1 MLNKIL
7 AFAVL
12 SLALLMQPARAETQ
26 QNDRGDD
33 SFMQTLSTLNQ
44 QRRIQLLDEMVRQVN
59 ERYAQLPETGVDNLQ
74 SMRLSH
80 DFPEKEQ
87 LTYTVQFQP
96 ALRPVLDRNRER
108 FVQIVE
114 TDVEQGAFCFPGK
127 VVEAMNLLVVRQVRL
142 LFRLEHETVL
152 EPLRDLPVWRQ
163 GAGSFGTL
171 A

>member
-12 SLALLMQPARAETQ
+12 SLVLLLQPAWAKPQ
-26 QNDRGDD
+26 QSDKEDD
-33 SFMQTLSTLNQ
+33 SFMQALPTLNQ
-44 QRRIQLLDEMVRQVN
+44 QQKAQLLDEVVRGVN
-59 ERYAQLPETGVDNLQ
+59 ERYVQLPETDVLQ

-80 DFPEKEQ
+80 DFPQKEQ
-87 LTYTVQFQP
+87 LTYTIQFQP

-127 VVEAMNLLVVRQVRL
+127 MVEAMNLLGVRQVRL
-142 LFRLEHETVL
+142 LFRLQNETVW
-152 EPLRDLPVWRQ
+152 EQVRDLPVCR
-163 GAGSFGTL
+163 
-171 A
+171 

>member
-7 AFAVL
+7 ALTVL

-33 SFMQTLSTLNQ
+33 SFMQTLPTLNQ
-44 QRRIQLLDEMVRQVN
+44 QQKIQILDEVVRQFN
-59 ERYAQLPETGVDNLQ
+59 ERFAQLPETDIDSLQ

-96 ALRPVLDRNRER
+96 ALRPLLDRNRKR
-108 FVQIVE
+108 FVQSME
-114 TDVEQGAFCFPGK
+114 TNMEQNMPCFLGK
-127 VVEAMNLLVVRQVRL
+127 IAEAMNQMGVRQIHILIRL
-142 LFRLEHETVL
+142 QNETVW
-152 EPLRDLPVWRQ
+152 EQVRDLPVCR
-163 GAGSFGTL
+163 
-171 A
+171 

>member
-1 MLNKIL
+1 MRMLNKIL
-7 AFAVL
+7 ALTVL

-44 QRRIQLLDEMVRQVN
+44 QQKIQILDEMVRQVN

-96 ALRPVLDRNRER
+96 AFRTVLDRNRE
-108 FVQIVE
+108 
-114 TDVEQGAFCFPGK
+114 
-127 VVEAMNLLVVRQVRL
+127 LLVQLMETSVELAAPCFSSKTVEIMNRLGVRQVRL
-142 LFRLEHETVL
+142 LFHLQNETVW
-152 EPLRDLPVWRQ
+152 EQVRDLPVCR
-163 GAGSFGTL
+163 
-171 A
+171 

>member
-33 SFMQTLSTLNQ
+33 SFIQNLSTLNQ
-44 QRRIQLLDEMVRQVN
+44 QQKAQLLDEVVRGVN
-59 ERYAQLPETGVDNLQ
+59 ERYVQLPETDVLQ

-80 DFPEKEQ
+80 DFPQKEQ
-87 LTYTVQFQP
+87 LTYTIQFQP

-114 TDVEQGAFCFPGK
+114 TDVEQNASCFPGK
-127 VVEAMNLLVVRQVRL
+127 MVEAMNQLGVHQVRL
-142 LFRLEHETVL
+142 LFRLENETVW
-152 EPLRDLPVWRQ
+152 EQVRDLPVCR
-163 GAGSFGTL
+163 
-171 A
+171 

>member
-26 QNDRGDD
+26 KSDKEKD
-33 SFMQTLSTLNQ
+33 SFIQNLSTLNQ
-44 QRRIQLLDEMVRQVN
+44 QQKAQLLDEVVRGVN
-59 ERYAQLPETGVDNLQ
+59 ERYVQLPETDVLQ

-80 DFPEKEQ
+80 DFPQKEQ
-87 LTYTVQFQP
+87 LTYTIQFQP

-114 TDVEQGAFCFPGK
+114 TDVEQNASCFPGK
-127 VVEAMNLLVVRQVRL
+127 MVEAMNQLGVHQVRL
-142 LFRLEHETVL
+142 LFRLENETVW
-152 EPLRDLPVWRQ
+152 EQVRDFPVCR
-163 GAGSFGTL
+163 
-171 A
+171 

>member
-26 QNDRGDD
+26 KSDKEKD
-33 SFMQTLSTLNQ
+33 SFIQNLSTLNQ
-44 QRRIQLLDEMVRQVN
+44 QQKAQLLDEVVRGVN
-59 ERYAQLPETGVDNLQ
+59 ERYVQLPETDVLQ

-80 DFPEKEQ
+80 DFPQKEQ
-87 LTYTVQFQP
+87 LTYTIQFQP

-127 VVEAMNLLVVRQVRL
+127 VVEAMNLLGVRQVRL
-142 LFRLEHETVL
+142 LFRLQNETVW
-152 EPLRDLPVWRQ
+152 EQVRDLPVCR
-163 GAGSFGTL
+163 
-171 A
+171 

>member
-7 AFAVL
+7 ACTAL
-12 SLALLMQPARAETQ
+12 SLALLMKPARAEPQ

-44 QRRIQLLDEMVRQVN
+44 QQRIQLLDEMVRQVN

-87 LTYTVQFQP
+87 ITYTVQFQP
-96 ALRPVLDRNRER
+96 AFRTVLDRNREL
-108 FVQIVE
+108 FVQLMETSIELAAPCFSSKTVE
-114 TDVEQGAFCFPGK
+114 I
-127 VVEAMNLLVVRQVRL
+127 MNRLGVRQVRL
-142 LFRLEHETVL
+142 LFRLQNETVW
-152 EPLRDLPVWRQ
+152 EQVRDLPVCR
-163 GAGSFGTL
+163 
-171 A
+171 

>member
-26 QNDRGDD
+26 KSDKEKD
-33 SFMQTLSTLNQ
+33 SFIQNLSTLNQ
-44 QRRIQLLDEMVRQVN
+44 QQKAQLLDEVVRGVN
-59 ERYAQLPETGVDNLQ
+59 ERYVQLPETDVLQ

-80 DFPEKEQ
+80 DFPQKEQ
-87 LTYTVQFQP
+87 LTYTIQFQP

-127 VVEAMNLLVVRQVRL
+127 MVEAMNLLGVRQVRL
-142 LFRLEHETVL
+142 LFRLENETVW
-152 EPLRDLPVWRQ
+152 EQVRDLPVCR
-163 GAGSFGTL
+163 
-171 A
+171 

>member
-7 AFAVL
+7 ALTVL

-44 QRRIQLLDEMVRQVN
+44 QQKIQILDDVVRQFN
-59 ERYAQLPETGVDNLQ
+59 ERFAQLPETDIDSLQ

-96 ALRPVLDRNRER
+96 ALRPLLDRNRKR
-108 FVQIVE
+108 FVQSME
-114 TDVEQGAFCFPGK
+114 TNMEQNMPCFLGK
-127 VVEAMNLLVVRQVRL
+127 IAEAMNQMGVRQIHILIRL
-142 LFRLEHETVL
+142 QNETVW
-152 EPLRDLPVWRQ
+152 EQVRDLPVCR
-163 GAGSFGTL
+163 
-171 A
+171 